1 MPTERTAGRARG
13 PAAASVFEMAEAS
26 SETSSARDPELAEL
40 KRALRRE
47 AVARRDG
54 LPAIERESAAAAVAA
69 LGFPVAVVPGTVVS
83 GFFAI
88 KSEISP
94 LPLMRRL
101 AGAGAS
107 LALPVIAGRGQPLTM
122 RAWTFGA
129 PLQAGVWGIREP
141 RGADEV
147 FPDVVLV
154 PLLAFD
160 RRGGRLGY
168 GGGFYDRTLRRLRAM
183 KPVTAIGVG
192 FAVQQIAEVPTGAC
206 DECLDVVLTEDG
218 TFDFRT

>member
-1 MPTERTAGRARG
+1 
-13 PAAASVFEMAEAS
+13 MAE
-26 SETSSARDPELAEL
+26 TSFPDPGLTDL
-40 KRALRRE
+40 KAALRPG
-47 AVARRDG
+47 AAARRDG
-54 LPAIERESAAAAVAA
+54 LAPTERERAAVALA
-69 LGFPVAVVPGTVVS
+69 ESAFPIAVAPGTVVS
-83 GFFAI
+83 GFSPI

-101 AGAGAS
+101 AGAGAA

-122 RAWTFGA
+122 RAWSFGA

-141 RGADEV
+141 RADAEEV

-183 KPVTAIGVG
+183 KPVTAIGLA
-192 FAVQQIAEVPTGAC
+192 FAVQQIAEVSVGTG
-206 DECLDVVLTEDG
+206 DERLDLVLTEDG